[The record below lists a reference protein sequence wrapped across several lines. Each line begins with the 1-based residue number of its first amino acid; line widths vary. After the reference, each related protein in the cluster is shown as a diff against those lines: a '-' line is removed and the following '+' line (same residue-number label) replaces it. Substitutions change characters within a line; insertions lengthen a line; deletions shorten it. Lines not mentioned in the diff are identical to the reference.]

1 MSRGNGLILHI
12 SNALFKT
19 SLNKKSQPVF
29 KYPIQNLSINKNE
42 KWVIWGPGKSKLI
55 DILSNKCLCEPPLGL
70 RWIISKEPKV
80 EQVQFKGVI
89 PTAHLG
95 ARYEYFKDEF
105 DQTCKQFILDN
116 SIGSNNVGYSV
127 ETTNRQVDMS
137 LYEKLVDELKLT
149 ELQNRW
155 AMGLSNGQMRR
166 ARLAKA
172 FLKKPD
178 LVVIDDPFLG
188 LDSTA
193 SSIISKFLATCGK
206 DLNIPAIIG
215 LRYQDPIPSWC
226 DHIVAVDETN
236 GVLFQGA
243 TSQVRDKIESLQHET
258 KKQIEIHQ
266 RKLHDKNKYSI
277 TDLISTHPFYGRDKH
292 DLFKV
297 PASIEFKGVNV
308 SYKGEPVLKE
318 LQWTVKK
325 GTKWH
330 IRGDN
335 GTGKTTLL
343 SMVLAEHP
351 QSWNSRVI
359 ENGKERRT
367 GRSNYFDINKRI
379 GMSSPELHAIFA
391 KRMDNSVTVRECIS
405 SGFHEGSANN
415 FIPMWKRLDKE
426 KQEIINM
433 YMDYFGIQDIADQKT
448 FEQLTV
454 SEQKL
459 VLFIRALIKMPEVLI
474 LDEAFSGMEVD
485 PVLRCHEFLE
495 SWPGTVLVV
504 AHVASETPKCDH
516 FITLM
521 GPGKYVIGNIE
532 N

>member
-1 MSRGNGLILHI
+1 MSRGNALILQI
-12 SNALFKT
+12 SNALFR
-19 SLNKKSQPVF
+19 SSVNKKSAPVF
-29 KYPIQNLSINKNE
+29 KVPIQNLTINRNE

-55 DILSNKCLCEPPLGL
+55 DILSNKFLCDPPLGF

-116 SIGSNNVGYSV
+116 SIGSNNVSYSV
-127 ETTNRQVDMS
+127 ETTNRHVDMS

-193 SSIISKFLATCGK
+193 SSIMSKFLAKCGE
-206 DLNIPAIIG
+206 DLNIPVIIG
-215 LRYQDPIPSWC
+215 LRYQDSIPSWC
-226 DHIVAVDETN
+226 DHIVTVDETY

-243 TSQVRDKIESLQHET
+243 ISQVQDKIESLRTET
-258 KKQIEIHQ
+258 KKQIETSQ
-266 RKLHDKNKYSI
+266 RKLLEANKYSI
-277 TDLISTHPFYGRDKH
+277 NDLISAHPFYGKDKH
-292 DLFKV
+292 ELFKV

-308 SYKGEPVLKE
+308 SYKGEPVLKD
-318 LQWTVKK
+318 LKWVVKK
-325 GTKWH
+325 GAKWH

-343 SMVLAEHP
+343 SMVVAEHP
-351 QSWNSRVI
+351 QSWNSRII
-359 ENGKERRT
+359 ENGQQRKT
-367 GRSNYFDINKRI
+367 GKSNYFDINKRI
-379 GMSSPELHAIFA
+379 GMSSPELHVIFA
-391 KRMDNSVTVRECIS
+391 KRINDSVTVRECIS

-415 FIPMWKRLDKE
+415 FIPMWKKLDKE

-433 YMDYFGIQDIADQKT
+433 YIDYFGIQDIADQKA

-459 VLFIRALIKMPEVLI
+459 VLFIRALVKMPEVLI
-474 LDEAFSGMEVD
+474 LDEAFSGMEVE
-485 PVLRCHEFLE
+485 PVLRCYEFLE
-495 SWPGTVLVV
+495 SWPGTVLVI
-504 AHVASETPKCDH
+504 AHVANETPKCDH
-516 FITLM
+516 FIKLM
-521 GPGKYVIGNIE
+521 GPGKYIIGDVE
-532 N
+532 K